1 MAAVTGDVSTW
12 GIDAFPTDERL
23 LVIFVPSSAATGAGL
38 VLPLRR
44 ESTEPAASG
53 AFVKDLV
60 PTTELLPKCWYTVR
74 FEWFEKHPITNDWER
89 KGWSDL
95 PGKLRVPPEGG
106 DITTLFE
113 ADPDPTHI
121 PLYFGHGEPDEWLP
135 SGGVYYDLD
144 DPEGAGVY
152 SEGQVV

>member
-1 MAAVTGDVSTW
+1 MATVTGDVSTW
-12 GIDAFPTDERL
+12 GVDAFPADERL
-23 LVIFVPSSAATGAGL
+23 LVIFVPSSAATGSGL

-44 ESTEPAASG
+44 ESIEPAASG
-53 AFVKDLV
+53 TFAKGLV
-60 PTTELLPKCWYTVR
+60 PTTELLPECWYTVR
-74 FEWFEKHPITNDWER
+74 FEWFEKHPITSDWKR

-106 DITTLFE
+106 DIATLFE
-113 ADPDPTHI
+113 ADRGPKHI
-121 PLYFGHGEPDEWLP
+121 PLYFGYGLPPDWLP